1 MESAKLIIFQIG
13 VMFILIAFGAGVY
26 KFGIISKRANKQ
38 LSNFVVSVVSP
49 VLIFTAYQKEFDT
62 ALLKGLL
69 ISFLIAAVSH
79 MLLILSGKICVRTK
93 NNSDYNIERFAI
105 AYSNCGFMGI
115 PLIESIYGSDGVLY
129 LTAYITMFNIFM
141 WTHGVSCMKKSND
154 FRALAKALL
163 SPAIIATAA
172 GLIMFVC
179 RIALPG
185 IILQPMRYIASL
197 NTPLAMIVSGIT
209 FAQSDL
215 KGALAKPRIY
225 LVSVLKLLI
234 VPVIV
239 MLIFKPFGF
248 SDAVLNTSVIAT
260 ACPTAASTIMFSYK
274 YGGNAVYASE
284 IFALTTLMSAITLPL
299 VLIISNFV

>member
-141 WTHGVSCMKKSND
+141 WTHGVSCMKKSSD
-154 FRALAKALL
+154 FKALAKALL
-163 SPAIIATAA
+163 SPAIIATVV

>member
-141 WTHGVSCMKKSND
+141 WTHGVSCMKK
-154 FRALAKALL
+154 
-163 SPAIIATAA
+163 
-172 GLIMFVC
+172 
-179 RIALPG
+179 
-185 IILQPMRYIASL
+185 
-197 NTPLAMIVSGIT
+197 AMILEHWQRRC
-209 FAQSDL
+209 FPPQL
-215 KGALAKPRIY
+215 LQRQQ
-225 LVSVLKLLI
+225 VLLCL
-234 VPVIV
+234 
-239 MLIFKPFGF
+239 
-248 SDAVLNTSVIAT
+248 
-260 ACPTAASTIMFSYK
+260 
-274 YGGNAVYASE
+274 YAE
-284 IFALTTLMSAITLPL
+284 
-299 VLIISNFV
+299 

>member
-1 MESAKLIIFQIG
+1 
-13 VMFILIAFGAGVY
+13 MFILIAFGAGVY

>member
-1 MESAKLIIFQIG
+1 LESAKLIIFQIG